1 MKQIY
6 SSTTQN
12 VVLCVDCMKRNSEYY
27 CVTCKVHYCLNCAYD
42 IHQKLKQGNK
52 HEMRSLEISQKVL
65 KSDQENKIED

>member
-1 MKQIY
+1 
-6 SSTTQN
+6 
-12 VVLCVDCMKRNSEYY
+12 MKRNSEYY